1 MYLTATKYY
10 FTAIAA
16 VRKPCCDIAAEKTFW
31 ISTATSNQVSRMYLL
46 QLLKRKTIA
55 AIFIQNVDFAS
66 DTISNTSY

>member
-31 ISTATSNQVSRMYLL
+31 ISTATRNQVSRMYLL
-46 QLLKRKTIA
+46 QLLKRKTVV
-55 AIFIQNVDFAS
+55 AIFIQNIDFSTDA
-66 DTISNTSY
+66 I